1 MVSHIFFF
9 FFPANTSPSTTTRE
23 DKQKQL
29 TLIRKF
35 KYYVDISS

>member
-1 MVSHIFFF
+1 MVSHIFF
-9 FFPANTSPSTTTRE
+9 FFPANTSPSTTTRGG
-23 DKQKQL
+23 KQKQL